1 MKSKSIIE
9 FIALFRAL
17 MPILRKVLVAKKKQK
32 VVKNKKNCI
41 FALG

>member
-1 MKSKSIIE
+1 MKSKCIVE

-17 MPILRKVLVAKKKQK
+17 MSVLRKALVAKKQQK